1 MMIRAFSSKVAGG
14 QFVFAA
20 ALLLLAACSSQSPA
34 LQGRASGTAPP
45 GTDSGEKSGTGKAP
59 ANGAGQSHQ
68 QPAGKAA
75 NAEVGM
81 AHEYSQQER
90 EKLLHLARQTLE
102 TVVRTGRMPTVPPED
117 FAGHLSEKR
126 GCFVTL
132 TRGGHLRGCIGHIF
146 AQEALYRA
154 VMDNARAAALEDP
167 RFPAVT
173 PDELSSIHIEISV
186 LSEPKPLEFSSPE
199 DLLARLVP
207 GRDGVVLKM
216 GWRRSTFLPQVWEQL
231 PDKEM
236 FLNHLAQKAGAYP
249 GAWREPGTEVLIYHV
264 EAFEEPE
271 R

>member
-1 MMIRAFSSKVAGG
+1 MKY
-14 QFVFAA
+14 
-20 ALLLLAACSSQSPA
+20 
-34 LQGRASGTAPP
+34 
-45 GTDSGEKSGTGKAP
+45 
-59 ANGAGQSHQ
+59 
-68 QPAGKAA
+68 
-75 NAEVGM
+75 
-81 AHEYSQQER
+81 EYNQEER
-90 EKLLHLARQTLE
+90 EKLLRLARQTLE
-102 TVVRTGRMPTVPPED
+102 SVVKTRKMPEVSPQD
-117 FAGHLSEKR
+117 YAGHLSEKR

-167 RFPAVT
+167 RFQPVSPEELPA
-173 PDELSSIHIEISV
+173 IYIEISV

-199 DLLARLVP
+199 DLLNKLVP
-207 GRDGVVLKM
+207 GRDGVVLKL
-216 GWRRSTFLPQVWEQL
+216 GWRRATFLPQVWEQL

-271 R
+271 H